1 MITPPQEADEL
12 RQILEE
18 KNKAIDVNDVLALFA
33 IGGLFT
39 YSSRSRFGKQ
49 SMTASLNMFRRQS

>member
-1 MITPPQEADEL
+1 MITPQDADEL

-33 IGGLFT
+33 IGGLLLILAGFVLGNN
-39 YSSRSRFGKQ
+39 R
-49 SMTASLNMFRRQS
+49 